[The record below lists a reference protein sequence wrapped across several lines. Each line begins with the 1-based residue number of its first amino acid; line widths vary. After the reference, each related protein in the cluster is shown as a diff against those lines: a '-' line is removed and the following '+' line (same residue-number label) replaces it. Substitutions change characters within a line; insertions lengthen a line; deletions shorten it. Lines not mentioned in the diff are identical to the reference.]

1 LCIQLRNLSTVVIS
15 SLFCL
20 WGRHSKD
27 LLDQTA
33 YEQGADRAHPDTIL
47 DDFQMVLVSLIPYK
61 HFQRYINQI
70 ADSEFKLYLDL
81 WEEISLLQCG
91 LRVIK
96 DGKNDG
102 EENDGRVRRDIR
114 MRQDVIEKLYS

>member
-1 LCIQLRNLSTVVIS
+1 VTFYDLYSSDSDSSPTLELVIQLCIQLRNLSTVAIS

-20 WGRHSKD
+20 WARHSKD

-61 HFQRYINQI
+61 HFQRYIN
-70 ADSEFKLYLDL
+70 
-81 WEEISLLQCG
+81 
-91 LRVIK
+91 
-96 DGKNDG
+96 
-102 EENDGRVRRDIR
+102 
-114 MRQDVIEKLYS
+114 